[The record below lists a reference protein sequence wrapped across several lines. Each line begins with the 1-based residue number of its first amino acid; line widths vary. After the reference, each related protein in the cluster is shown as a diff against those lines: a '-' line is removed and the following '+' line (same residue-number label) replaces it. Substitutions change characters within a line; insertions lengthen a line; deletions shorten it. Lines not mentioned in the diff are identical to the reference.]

1 MLNLSDKD
9 LDRLSQEAAQQHEPG
24 DIVGPKFWEKL
35 EARLDRDLGKVNPNP
50 ARGIRRLPYYYAP
63 ALLVILS
70 ATYYVVRLNGTSHKG
85 MSSGS
90 PPVTDVQK
98 APANPL
104 KPASSSQNPVPSDNS
119 NSTPAAPSNTIQY
132 PGTAGASSNAPAAS
146 ARPDASTPPSTAAR
160 PDASTS
166 SVARPDVSTRSNNNS
181 SSTSTNSR
189 SSFNQRRRHNRLTGT
204 NPDKPTNLSSL
215 TGETGNPGTTATN
228 SSSTTKN
235 TTGAPATTRSSRDL
249 TFSAVRGPGRLAHVG
264 LINDS
269 ALRAFTLGAL
279 RQPIRDR
286 VLHINRS
293 LTFGVMGGPDY
304 ASVNTIA
311 GDRAGSTFGLTV
323 DYQIVN
329 HLYVG
334 SGLLFSRKIFAA
346 IPPDYHVS
354 SNYYDTNHMGMG
366 GDVDYIKGSFNM
378 LEIPLNLRYDFSAV
392 GNTLFFVT
400 AGSSSYL
407 FMHQQST
414 YYFPVPYNPRY
425 LTSRELT
432 YANQP
437 SDLFATLNLSMGVEM
452 GISNSLS
459 ALISPYVKIPTRGIG
474 FGQVQL
480 SSFGLD
486 FALRFAPV
494 LSRKR

>member
-24 DIVGPKFWEKL
+24 DVVGPKFWDKL
-35 EARLDRDLGKVNPNP
+35 EARLDRDLGKVSPNP

-63 ALLVILS
+63 VLLVILS
-70 ATYYVVRLNGTSHKG
+70 ATYYVVRLNGKSHKG

-90 PPVTDVQK
+90 PPVTDVQQT
-98 APANPL
+98 PANPL

-119 NSTPAAPSNTIQY
+119 NSTPTAPSNTIQY
-132 PGTAGASSNAPAAS
+132 PGTAGASSNAPARS
-146 ARPDASTPPSTAAR
+146 ARPDASASTR
-160 PDASTS
+160 PDASASTTLRSSSTTS
-166 SVARPDVSTRSNNNS
+166 ANVKDPSIRSARSDNNS
-181 SSTSTNSR
+181 SSTSTDLHT
-189 SSFNQRRRHNRLTGT
+189 SSTQRRRHNRLTGT
-204 NPDKPTNLSSL
+204 NPNKPANLSAV
-215 TGETGNPGTTATN
+215 TGETDNPAITAAK
-228 SSSTTKN
+228 STS
-235 TTGAPATTRSSRDL
+235 ATARSSHDL
-249 TFSAVRGPGRLAHVG
+249 TFSAVRSPVRLARLG

-269 ALRAFTLGAL
+269 ALRAFTLGSI

-293 LTFGVMGGPDY
+293 LTFGIVGGPDY
-304 ASVNTIA
+304 ASVNTVA

-323 DYQIVN
+323 DYQFVN

-354 SNYYDTNHMGMG
+354 SNFYQTNHVGMG

-378 LEIPLNLRYDFSAV
+378 LEVPLNLRYDFSAV
-392 GNTLFFVT
+392 GNTLFFFS
-400 AGSSSYL
+400 AGESSYL
-407 FMHQQST
+407 FIQQHST
-414 YYFPVPYNPRY
+414 YYFPTPYNPRY
-425 LTSRELT
+425 LTSKGFA
-432 YANQP
+432 YAHQP
-437 SDLFATLNLSMGVEM
+437 SDFFATLNLSMGVEM

-474 FGQVQL
+474 VGQVQL